1 MPDKPFLQALTGQ
14 TLPRPPFWFMRQ
26 AGRYLPEYRQLR
38 EREPDFLRFCYNP
51 DLTVEATL
59 QPLRRYEMDA
69 AILFS
74 DILVVPD
81 ALGRTVRFVEGQG
94 PLLEPLRDSDAIG
107 EWDQQRFVVHLE
119 PVFETVNRLTT
130 AIPEQ
135 TALIGFAGAPW
146 TVAVYMVEGRGGSD
160 FSAIRRWAA
169 ADPDAFSKLMDVLID
184 ATVLYLEQ
192 QIRYGAEAVQLF
204 DTWAGI
210 LPQSE
215 FRRWVIDPTKEIV
228 RRLKN
233 EHPTVPILG
242 FPRAAGL
249 QYEDYVAQTGVD
261 GVGIDATVPVIWA
274 AAALQPM
281 CTVQGNLDNHL
292 LIAGGPR
299 LESEVERILQA
310 LATGP
315 FVFNLGHGVLPKTPP
330 EHVAQVADQIRA
342 WKISA

>member
-1 MPDKPFLQALTGQ
+1 MPDKPFLQALFGQ

-59 QPLRRYEMDA
+59 HPLRRYGMDA

-81 ALGRTVRFVEGQG
+81 ALGRTVRFIEGQG
-94 PLLEPLRDSDAIG
+94 PILEPLRDSDDIA
-107 EWDQQRFVVHLE
+107 EWDLGRFLGHLE
-119 PVFETVNRLTT
+119 PVFETVNRLAS
-130 AIPEQ
+130 AIPKE
-135 TALIGFAGAPW
+135 TTLIGFAGAPW

-160 FSAIRRWAA
+160 FSVIRGWAG
-169 ADPDAFSKLMDVLID
+169 ADPDAFSKLMDVLVD
-184 ATVLYLEQ
+184 ATALYLEQ
-192 QIRYGAEAVQLF
+192 QIHHGAEAVQLF

-215 FRRWVIDPTKEIV
+215 FQSWVIDPTKEIV
-228 RRLKN
+228 GRLKS
-233 EHPTVPILG
+233 EYPGVPILG
-242 FPRAAGL
+242 FPGAAGL

-261 GVGIDATVPVIWA
+261 GVGIDATVPVTWA
-274 AAALQPM
+274 AAALQPV

-292 LIAGGPR
+292 LVTGGPR
-299 LESEVERILQA
+299 LESEVDQILQA

-330 EHVAQVADQIRA
+330 EHVAQVADQVRDWA
-342 WKISA
+342 VSA